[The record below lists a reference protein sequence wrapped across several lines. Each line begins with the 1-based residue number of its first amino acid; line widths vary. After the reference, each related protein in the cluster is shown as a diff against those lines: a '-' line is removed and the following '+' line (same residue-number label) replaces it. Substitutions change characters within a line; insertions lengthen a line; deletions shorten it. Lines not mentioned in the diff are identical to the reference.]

1 MLRVI
6 DELIPEKRNAAAGVV
21 GVTDVRTHWRLGL
34 HRLRCLTRCNLVWM
48 DIYAVL
54 NPACFYPNKNQT
66 SHRWDTQ
73 MWSRNWNGYS
83 NPDGTWNHWS
93 SQRSSTCI
101 WLWIRRNSL
110 KHIIL
115 DPDSGVT
122 CHVTFSQLKVEQV
135 WWRKCPELFWWQHE
149 RKVMN
154 AFRTN
159 VVHLLF
165 FLLGIWTKHG

>member
-1 MLRVI
+1 MFVPIEGWAYIGWDASRGAIWFGWIFMLFW
-6 DELIPEKRNAAAGVV
+6 IPHA
-21 GVTDVRTHWRLGL
+21 
-34 HRLRCLTRCNLVWM
+34 
-48 DIYAVL
+48 
-54 NPACFYPNKNQT
+54 FYPNKNQT

-149 RKVMN
+149 GKVMN